1 MVQPFREVFCIDP
14 RRWGDPAVKCGGTT
28 SGTPSIEQ
36 PLHTAKAHSRSFLVL
51 RLPPLL
57 TTHQRFPPAAA
68 RPYDPLL
75 RLLSLSLSLQMLHLR
90 PAMVAMRL
98 RSTAAAAAMT
108 NAEVYS
114 AVADHIAE
122 RVLLRPPLR
131 RLIVRAFG
139 SDDESWKTNF
149 SHAPLNLV
157 RAVLSS
163 LFTLNAC
170 FVCIVT
176 TLCTHF
182 TRNIYIYLQMT
193 LSCRIDSGAARRCW
207 GGGIFRANCC

>member
-1 MVQPFREVFCIDP
+1 MVNLVLILYLSTLFSVAAGGWYNPFARSSASILDAGAIQQSNVEERLRVRHRLNNLYTQQ
-14 RRWGDPAVKCGGTT
+14 RRTVA
-28 SGTPSIEQ
+28 
-36 PLHTAKAHSRSFLVL
+36 SFRIL

-75 RLLSLSLSLQMLHLR
+75 RLLSLSLQMLHLR

-122 RVLLRPPLR
+122 RTLLRPPLR
-131 RLIVRAFG
+131 RHIVRAFG

-149 SHAPLNLV
+149 SRAPVNLV
-157 RAVLSS
+157 RAVLPLSS
-163 LFTLNAC
+163 C
-170 FVCIVT
+170 
-176 TLCTHF
+176 
-182 TRNIYIYLQMT
+182 
-193 LSCRIDSGAARRCW
+193 
-207 GGGIFRANCC
+207 